1 MQCTEADRA
10 RWHRSGPVTDQK
22 SDISGH
28 SADLQAF
35 LSPSARIMLAVIVR
49 QFAQLAEEAGLSPDL
64 GALVVDVVEL
74 GLAAERSE
82 QAGDLGDLMRTLA
95 RVRARLEGVAAV
107 PTAAFA
113 ESGRW
118 SLDNARSA
126 PGWLAAYT
134 GMSRRHAGAAVKTAR
149 DLTHCPFVAG
159 AQRSGRLS
167 PAKVSALLAVRT
179 PKVLDVFREHE
190 DYLVETIIPLTVA
203 GAEVFLR
210 AWANRAAPDG
220 GDGDFDEASGRTTF
234 RLSRTHG
241 GCFDAQG
248 WFDPVSG
255 ATLLT
260 AIEREIADWRR
271 AGVLND
277 DDRTYGQL
285 MAAALVALVARG
297 SVHAAEAG
305 KLRPLFLGVVDI
317 TDLVERQR
325 PDPSQPA
332 EPDQTNGPATPAER
346 AADGRLG
353 EIVGVGPLPVNT
365 LKRLLCN
372 SDLSRVVVGPGSVP
386 IDVGRTSRAITP
398 AIRRAVIVRSGG
410 FCEVCHQVAAQHCD
424 FHHIDFWVR
433 DNGPTSEANTVLVC
447 ARDHHALHEGNH
459 TLIRGPD
466 GFQLRRPD
474 GTLIPKPDRHRPVA

>member
-1 MQCTEADRA
+1 MTIY
-10 RWHRSGPVTDQK
+10 RS
-22 SDISGH
+22 I
-28 SADLQAF
+28 
-35 LSPSARIMLAVIVR
+35 
-49 QFAQLAEEAGLSPDL
+49 
-64 GALVVDVVEL
+64 
-74 GLAAERSE
+74 
-82 QAGDLGDLMRTLA
+82 
-95 RVRARLEGVAAV
+95 
-107 PTAAFA
+107 
-113 ESGRW
+113 
-118 SLDNARSA
+118 NARSA
-126 PGWLAAYT
+126 AGWLAAYT
-134 GMSRRHAGAAVKTAR
+134 GMSRRHAGAVVKMAR
-149 DLTHCPFVAG
+149 VLPHCPFVSA
-159 AQRSGRLS
+159 ALRSGRLS

-179 PKVLDVFREHE
+179 ADVLERFREHE

-210 AWANRAAPDG
+210 AWADRAAPDG
-220 GDGDFDEASGRTTF
+220 GDGNFDEASGKTTL
-234 RLSRTHG
+234 RCSRTHG

-255 ATLLT
+255 AAILT

-271 AGVLND
+271 AGVLNH

-317 TDLVERQR
+317 SLLMEDQR
-325 PDPSQPA
+325 PDPA
-332 EPDQTNGPATPAER
+332 EPDPPECPESPESAESAGDEESADSAAER

-353 EIVGVGPLPVNT
+353 EILGVGPLPVNT

-372 SDLSRVVVGPGSVP
+372 SDLARVVVGPGSVP
-386 IDVGRTSRAITP
+386 IDVGRTSRTITP
-398 AIRRAVIVRSGG
+398 AIRRAVIVRAGG
-410 FCEVCHQVAAQHCD
+410 YCEVCHQVAAQHCD

-433 DNGPTSEANTVLVC
+433 DNGPTSEANTLLLC

-474 GTLIPKPDRHRPVA
+474 GTLVPKPDRHRPAA